1 MSPNLPTALS
11 QFGYL
16 FLFDVHTGQTIFR
29 NRISADTIF
38 VTCPSD
44 DHSGLLGITARRGQV
59 LQIGV
64 KEENIVPYILS
75 LGNMNP
81 LAMSLSTRLNLPGA
95 EQLYVAE
102 FNRLIGA
109 GNIKGA
115 ATLAA
120 SSPQGAYPGQA
131 EDAAGKTTCRVN
143 GGKV

>member
-1 MSPNLPTALS
+1 M
-11 QFGYL
+11 
-16 FLFDVHTGQTIFR
+16 
-29 NRISADTIF
+29 
-38 VTCPSD
+38 
-44 DHSGLLGITARRGQV
+44 
-59 LQIGV
+59 
-64 KEENIVPYILS
+64 PYILS

-120 SSPQGAYPGQA
+120 SSPQGVLRTSETIQRFQGMPHQAGQPQPVLQYFSTLL
-131 EDAAGKTTCRVN
+131 EKGKLNTTETIELARPVLQQGRGQMLEN
-143 GGKV
+143 WLKTYFIY